1 MCVRVFMKGWWG
13 GQTST
18 QVPNTVSPRAV
29 SVSLKCSLHFR
40 SDGKA
45 QRRYQIQS
53 NLAAGDTYRRG
64 GINPACDPLGKQ
76 SVGGG
81 YFPRT
86 LVSQDR
92 GEESRYGR
100 APARLSL

>member
-1 MCVRVFMKGWWG
+1 MLGDECLCVCVCFRRGG

-18 QVPNTVSPRAV
+18 QVPNTVNPPAV
-29 SVSLKCSLHFR
+29 SQCFPEVFPPFYQSP
-40 SDGKA
+40 DKA
-45 QRRYQIQS
+45 S
-53 NLAAGDTYRRG
+53 KSTAGDTHRRG

-76 SVGGG
+76 SVGGA

-86 LVSQDR
+86 LVSEDR